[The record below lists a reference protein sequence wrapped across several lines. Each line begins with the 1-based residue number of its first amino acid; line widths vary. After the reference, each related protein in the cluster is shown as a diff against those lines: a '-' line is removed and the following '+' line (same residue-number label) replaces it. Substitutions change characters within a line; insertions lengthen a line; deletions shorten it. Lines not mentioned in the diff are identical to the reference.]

1 MNLSFNGSE
10 TLFCLIE
17 AHLDEPLSILWL
29 KHSIAYS
36 MISSTLNRRPIA
48 DIIINFGDSPNAKL
62 HEPI

>member
-1 MNLSFNGSE
+1 
-10 TLFCLIE
+10 
-17 AHLDEPLSILWL
+17 
-29 KHSIAYS
+29 